1 MAAFM
6 SESIVHFA
14 IGSLFGALAVVALSL
29 PVILPVINRGAR
41 RLEARSASQLV
52 ELGRGD
58 AIKGLKTDLAA
69 LSDRLRATE
78 EELKVKTTAARE
90 AECGLSDKES
100 ELAKLRSALGERVAL
115 VDLQKTE
122 LVAAGMQVE
131 ALKGRLA
138 QMGEEAK
145 AAEEWRHGAER
156 ALSDKEMEMAK
167 LTSAFGERSLLA
179 DTQKLEIM
187 VLRTQVQALQERL
200 IQCGEEA
207 KALEALREAAE
218 CALSERDSKLVTTM
232 RALDERSAL
241 ADSQKGEIA
250 TLMMQIQTLQGRV
263 TESDEEIN
271 TVESRRVAALR
282 SLSEREAELARATI
296 AFNELH
302 QLTALVEQLTAQR
315 TADEILHR
323 RARED
328 LESRLIVQS
337 RLLNESESEIMDLR
351 DEVESACKA
360 ENDLRIAIIEIEG
373 RGNAAAEN
381 FIAEKARLEAAL
393 DRANGER
400 ARLVHELA
408 GLERRQGEETR
419 PADPVDGATLGKRVT
434 NVAA

>member
-6 SESIVHFA
+6 SESIVHFG

-78 EELKVKTTAARE
+78 EELKVKTTAARA

-271 TVESRRVAALR
+271 TVESRRL
-282 SLSEREAELARATI
+282 
-296 AFNELH
+296 
-302 QLTALVEQLTAQR
+302 
-315 TADEILHR
+315 
-323 RARED
+323 
-328 LESRLIVQS
+328 
-337 RLLNESESEIMDLR
+337 
-351 DEVESACKA
+351 
-360 ENDLRIAIIEIEG
+360 
-373 RGNAAAEN
+373 
-381 FIAEKARLEAAL
+381 
-393 DRANGER
+393 
-400 ARLVHELA
+400 
-408 GLERRQGEETR
+408 
-419 PADPVDGATLGKRVT
+419 GA
-434 NVAA
+434 

>member
-6 SESIVHFA
+6 SESIVHFG

-145 AAEEWRHGAER
+145 AAEERRHGAER

-241 ADSQKGEIA
+241 ADSQKGEIV

-271 TVESRRVAALR
+271 TVESRCVAALR

-296 AFNELH
+296 AFNEVH
-302 QLTALVEQLTAQR
+302 HLTALVEQLTAQR

-400 ARLVHELA
+400 ARFVHELA
-408 GLERRQGEETR
+408 GLERRKGEETR